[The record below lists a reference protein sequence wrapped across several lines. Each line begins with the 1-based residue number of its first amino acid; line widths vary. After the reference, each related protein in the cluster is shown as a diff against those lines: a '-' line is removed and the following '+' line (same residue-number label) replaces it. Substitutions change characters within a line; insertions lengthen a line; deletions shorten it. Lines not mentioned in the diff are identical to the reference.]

1 MKFEVFKL
9 FFGFFFGFFGFFFGF
24 FRFFR
29 FFGFFFHFFFR
40 FKVVFSVK
48 VGVCPSLYFNPR
60 INSVTQIHPDNH
72 ATHSE
77 VIGSPLAAYRLL
89 NPEKPKLVHFF
100 TYGCQMNVNDSDLV
114 YGILQNYGYEK
125 TENAEV
131 ADVRLIMTCSVRDK
145 PERVVWAH
153 LQKIKHENGKKAE
166 KNMKNSDFDSKTSQQ
181 KQLVGVLGC
190 MAERV
195 RDNFGDLADII
206 AGPDSYRS
214 LPFLLADIEAGNKLA
229 FNVELSND
237 ETYRVVFLKW
247 RIFG

>member
-1 MKFEVFKL
+1 
-9 FFGFFFGFFGFFFGF
+9 
-24 FRFFR
+24 
-29 FFGFFFHFFFR
+29 
-40 FKVVFSVK
+40 
-48 VGVCPSLYFNPR
+48 
-60 INSVTQIHPDNH
+60 
-72 ATHSE
+72 
-77 VIGSPLAAYRLL
+77 
-89 NPEKPKLVHFF
+89 
-100 TYGCQMNVNDSDLV
+100 MNVNDSDLV

-153 LQKIKHENGKKAE
+153 LQKIKHENGKKAV
-166 KNMKNSDFDSKTSQQ
+166 KNSKNLKNVKNVKNLKNSDSDSKTSQQ